1 MSVRR
6 GTRSCRRGSVAVE
19 MAFLL
24 PLIVFLCVIGVDFA
38 RIFSRTAILESA
50 SRNACYWAAQDPVRA
65 ANTSGIEAVAMRDLT
80 DISPSPTVKSR
91 VYTGADGF
99 QYVEV
104 TVEMTFNT
112 ITDFPGVPYSS
123 KLSRKTEMRV
133 CPTTPKAG
141 TF

>member
-1 MSVRR
+1 MSIRR
-6 GTRSCRRGSVAVE
+6 TTRSWRRGSVAVE
-19 MAFLL
+19 LAFLL

-38 RIFSRTAILESA
+38 RVFSRTAILESA

-65 ANTSGIEAVAMRDLT
+65 TNNAGIEAVARRDLT
-80 DISPSPTVKSR
+80 DISPSPTVKSK

-99 QYVEV
+99 QYVQV

-112 ITDFPGVPYSS
+112 VTNFPGVPYTS
-123 KLSRKTEMRV
+123 KLSRTTEMRV
-133 CPTTPKAG
+133 CPTQPKAG